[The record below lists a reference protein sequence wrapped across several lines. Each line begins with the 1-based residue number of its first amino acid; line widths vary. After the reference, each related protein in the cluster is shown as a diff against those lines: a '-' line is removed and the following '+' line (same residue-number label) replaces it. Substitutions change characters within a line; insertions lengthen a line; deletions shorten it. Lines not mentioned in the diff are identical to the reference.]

1 MLAGLIGVPLGS
13 YLAQTWRRT
22 NESCDPLICAIGLI
36 TSAPLVYLGLVV
48 SQHSL
53 NWGFFFVF
61 FAEVSLNMSWSIVAD
76 ILLVSVILADV
87 IGKGGDYFYNFLL
100 KIIVTKTTQILDATG
115 LCSPINH

>member
-1 MLAGLIGVPLGS
+1 MLAGLTGVPLGS
-13 YLAQTWRRT
+13 FLAQKWRKT

-61 FAEVSLNMSWSIVAD
+61 FAEVSLNMSWAIVAD

-87 IGKGGDYFYNFLL
+87 IGGNDDYFNRGF
-100 KIIVTKTTQILDATG
+100 IKTFKNNRHH
-115 LCSPINH
+115 PKN